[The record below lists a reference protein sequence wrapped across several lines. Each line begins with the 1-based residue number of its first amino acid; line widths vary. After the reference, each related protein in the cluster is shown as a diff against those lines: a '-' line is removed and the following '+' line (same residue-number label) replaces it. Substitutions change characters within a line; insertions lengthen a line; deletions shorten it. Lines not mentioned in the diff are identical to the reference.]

1 VASAAEEAVRSLGI
15 PDGARVLDAGTGA
28 GGGLVALARAAAEV
42 RVVGV
47 DLSPAVIDLAAEH
60 AASTGVDGQVTLRTA
75 DLHVVLDE
83 SAGEFDAIWAS
94 DVVWPGNFDD
104 PADTVRRMA
113 TALTP
118 GGVLALFYS
127 NYYQSMFLPGHSRLE
142 RMLRTAS
149 ELRWGL
155 PGDGPMH
162 YERHVGWLVAAGL
175 REVQVRVF
183 PASAARSTRTDRAAL
198 SRTGGVAGAAPVR
211 RVTRPSRWNVRCG
224 HRGRDGAADAGKF
237 EICPGRSRLLPRAP
251 DHPRHG
257 PRVTTAAVQLS
268 MACGRCVEI
277 WRSRAGS
284 SLAVSGVDSSQ

>member
-1 VASAAEEAVRSLGI
+1 MSTSDDFAGLAAYLRTNRAFVASAVEEAVRSLGI

-162 YERHVGWLVAAGL
+162 YERHVGWLVGTGL

-183 PASAARSTRTDRAAL
+183 PRVGCPVDADPTVRPYLEQAVWPELRQSAASHGRAAGM
-198 SRTGGVAGAAPVR
+198 SDA
-211 RVTRPSRWNVRCG
+211 
-224 HRGRDGAADAGKF
+224 DIADAM
-237 EICPGRSRLLPRAP
+237 ELLTP
-251 DHPRHG
+251 
-257 PRVTTAAVQLS
+257 
-268 MACGRCVEI
+268 
-277 WRSRAGS
+277 GS
-284 SLAVSGVDSSQ
+284 SRYVLDDPGYYLVHPTILATGRR